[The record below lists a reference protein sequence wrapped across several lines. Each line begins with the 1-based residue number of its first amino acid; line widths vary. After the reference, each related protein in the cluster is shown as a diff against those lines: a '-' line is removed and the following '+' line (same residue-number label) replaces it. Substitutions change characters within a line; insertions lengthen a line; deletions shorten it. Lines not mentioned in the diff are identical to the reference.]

1 MRTAGTFDS
10 VETARAQP
18 AGGRRAAIRG
28 FGWGAL
34 AGLVLITLMYLANL
48 LLGLKPL
55 PQLLNQPLLAIM
67 PGFVF
72 GFLIDTLQHA
82 GKVVEELGLI
92 ITMVVGLGV
101 LGAAWGW
108 TSRIWHSQ
116 HSALV
121 FAAIGWIVVAGILLP
136 VSGLGF
142 LGLVDGPT
150 TPLIWAALF
159 AVYGVVLQ
167 LGAAPP
173 DAAPNTDFGRRRML
187 SVLPVTIGVISLGV
201 LAYRLVPDWLTAIFN
216 PAGSGL
222 FGISPEITPV
232 QDFYVVSKNF
242 VDPSIAANGWTLAV
256 GGMVDKPLALTL
268 ADLHGLPKATEYL
281 TLECIS
287 NNVGGPQMST
297 GSFSG
302 VSLKDL
308 LAMAGPQA
316 AGTWVAFKARD
327 GYAESLPMSLVQGAP
342 EIFVA
347 YELDGGP
354 LPVAHGFPARMLIP
368 GHYGMK
374 GPKWLESIEVVDH
387 ESGGFWEQQG
397 WDHNAVVK
405 TTARFDVPGEG
416 DIVKL
421 GSVLL
426 GGVAFAGTRG
436 IAKIEYS
443 TDGGRTW
450 IEAPFKAPL
459 SPLTWVVWQAD
470 WTPSAEGAY
479 QLGVRATDKTGA
491 LQSNETAPS
500 YPSGASGYHTV
511 RIAVANA

>member
-1 MRTAGTFDS
+1 MRTAGSIHAAKPPRTFS
-10 VETARAQP
+10 S
-18 AGGRRAAIRG
+18 GRQAALRG
-28 FGWGAL
+28 FAWGAL
-34 AGLVLITLMYLANL
+34 GGLVLVTIMYLANL

-55 PQLLNQPLLAIM
+55 PQLLNQPLLALM

-92 ITMVVGLGV
+92 VAMVAGLGV

-108 TSRIWHSQ
+108 TSRIWQSQ
-116 HSALV
+116 HSALA
-121 FAAIGWIVVAGILLP
+121 FAAVGWIVVAGILLP
-136 VSGLGF
+136 ASGIGF

-167 LGAAPP
+167 LGADPAG
-173 DAAPNTDFGRRRML
+173 AAPTDLGRRRMV
-187 SVLPVTIGVISLGV
+187 SVLPVTIGALSLGV
-201 LAYRLVPDWLTAIFN
+201 LAYRLVPGWLSAIFN

-222 FGISPEITPV
+222 LGISPEITPV
-232 QDFYVVSKNF
+232 QDFYIVSKNF
-242 VDPSIAANGWTLAV
+242 ADPSIAAADWSLGV
-256 GGMVDKPLALTL
+256 GGMVDKPLALSL
-268 ADLHGLPKATEYL
+268 SDLRGLPKTTEYV
-281 TLECIS
+281 TMECIS

-308 LAMAGPQA
+308 IAMAGPRPG
-316 AGTWVAFKARD
+316 GTWVAFKARD

-347 YELDGGP
+347 YDLNGGP
-354 LPVAHGFPARMLIP
+354 LPAGHGFPARMLIP

-374 GPKWLESIEVVDH
+374 GPKWLDSINVVGY

-405 TTARFDVPGEG
+405 TTARFDVPREG
-416 DIVKL
+416 DVVKL
-421 GSVLL
+421 GPMLL

-436 IAKIEYS
+436 VSKVEYS
-443 TDGGRTW
+443 TDAGRTW
-450 IEAPFKAPL
+450 TEAPFKAPL
-459 SPLTWVVWQAD
+459 SPLTWVIWQTS
-470 WTPSAEGAY
+470 WTPPAEGAY
-479 QLGVRATDKTGA
+479 ELRVRATDKDGA
-491 LQSNETAPS
+491 PQNATVAAS
-500 YPSGASGYHTV
+500 YPSGSSGYHSV
-511 RIAVANA
+511 RIAVARA